1 MAEKGGFD
9 LQSLL
14 QDEDTVRQ
22 LRQMAG
28 SMGLSDKLEEAL
40 RGQGAG
46 KAPPPP
52 APPDAP
58 SISPQMVAAVAKV
71 AKAMQ
76 AEGPETRFLQSLGP
90 LLRPERR
97 PKVQE
102 AAQMLRMVQALEA
115 LGENGLQNLL
125 SGLSG
130 QGKG

>member
-1 MAEKGGFD
+1 
-9 LQSLL
+9 
-14 QDEDTVRQ
+14 
-22 LRQMAG
+22 
-28 SMGLSDKLEEAL
+28 
-40 RGQGAG
+40 
-46 KAPPPP
+46 
-52 APPDAP
+52 
-58 SISPQMVAAVAKV
+58 
-71 AKAMQ
+71 MQ